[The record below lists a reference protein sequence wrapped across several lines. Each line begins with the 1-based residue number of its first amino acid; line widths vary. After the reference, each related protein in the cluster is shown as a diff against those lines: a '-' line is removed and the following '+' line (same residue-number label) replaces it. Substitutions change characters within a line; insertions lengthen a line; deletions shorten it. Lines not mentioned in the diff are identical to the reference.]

1 MKLDKDEQALLDAYE
16 RGEFKPVPNMKRR
29 IAQHRAYA
37 AAHVEKK
44 KLLNLRITQS
54 DFLML
59 QRRAAREGLA
69 YQDLAT
75 SVLHKFVAGNQN
87 AKVA

>member
-1 MKLDKDEQALLDAYE
+1 MAA
-16 RGEFKPVPNMKRR
+16 PVD
-29 IAQHRAYA
+29 A
-37 AAHVEKK
+37 AAHVEKRK
-44 KLLNLRITQS
+44 QLNLRITQS
-54 DFLML
+54 DFIML

-75 SVLHKFVAGNQN
+75 SVLHKFVAGNRT